1 MKQRFYL
8 ILIVSS
14 IFLQA
19 GSGIC
24 GKYASLTTGVVSPF
38 MTIFNVFYLL
48 SVICLILQAIVWQQA
63 LIYYPLSYAHPFL
76 SLTNFVI
83 LIFSAILFQ
92 EKITTYNIYG
102 LILISFGITVLS
114 RSSEVKH
121 D

>member
-38 MTIFNVFYLL
+38 MTIFNVF
-48 SVICLILQAIVWQQA
+48 
-63 LIYYPLSYAHPFL
+63 
-76 SLTNFVI
+76 SLTFGDMPYITSDCLAAGPYI
-83 LIFSAILFQ
+83 LSSLVC
-92 EKITTYNIYG
+92 TS
-102 LILISFGITVLS
+102 ISES
-114 RSSEVKH
+114 Y
-121 D
+121 